1 MAYHTETHHVSP
13 ISLPVIRQV
22 ESDRPWRWLA
32 AGWSDF
38 VHAPGVSMFYG
49 LLVSAVMVLAFFL
62 LQSIQS
68 YHLAVG
74 LMAGFVFIGPVLA
87 VGLYEL
93 ARRMEDR
100 KSALLPDSW
109 HGWRKNT
116 SSVLAVGVIMM
127 LLMMTWFMLSMQ
139 LTAVLYGASG
149 TLGSVFAGSETW
161 LDFALSLQWP
171 LVVAF
176 SLVGAV
182 TVIVA
187 YLLAVVAV
195 PMLTDKEDMDVITA
209 MVTSV
214 KTVRRNPAAM
224 ALWAVL
230 VALFTGVAVAPLFLG
245 LIVVFP
251 LLAYASW
258 HAYRDLIEHA

>member
-1 MAYHTETHHVSP
+1 MAYHAETHHVSP
-13 ISLPVIRQV
+13 TSLPVIRQV
-22 ESDRPWRWLA
+22 ESDRPWAWLA
-32 AGWSDF
+32 AGWNDF
-38 VHAPGVSMFYG
+38 VSAPGVSMAYG
-49 LLVSAVMVLAFFL
+49 FLVSAVMVLAFSL
-62 LQSIQS
+62 LQSLQS

-93 ARRMEDR
+93 SRRMENR
-100 KSALLPDSW
+100 KPAQLPDSW
-109 HGWRKNT
+109 HGWRRNT
-116 SSVLAVGVIMM
+116 NSVLAVGVIMV

-149 TLGSVFAGSETW
+149 TLGSIFAASETW
-161 LDFALSLQWP
+161 LDFAIALQWP

-176 SLVGAV
+176 TLVGAV
-182 TVIVA
+182 AVVVA

-214 KTVRRNPAAM
+214 KTVRRNPGSM

-230 VALFTGVAVAPLFLG
+230 VALFTGVAVVPLFLG

-258 HAYRDLIEHA
+258 HAYRDLVEH